1 MFLCKLFNNK
11 VHHNLLFWSQDLALK
26 LYQKIEKISNNLVHL
41 NLNSIKIS

>member
-11 VHHNLLFWSQDLALK
+11 VHHNLLFRSQDLALK